1 MCVRHAVRHI
11 GADQIA
17 AHNAARKNHG
27 QTRMLGQGVV
37 CHPHKRFA
45 HAEQTVFADIGRVMP
60 VGQWI
65 GETEENIPEGMPYSD
80 YQRMAAVWAE
90 VQSTMGSDV
99 ATIGRE

>member
-1 MCVRHAVRHI
+1 MWRY
-11 GADQIA
+11 
-17 AHNAARKNHG
+17 
-27 QTRMLGQGVV
+27 QTEDSELYQY
-37 CHPHKRFA
+37 
-45 HAEQTVFADIGRVMP
+45 RVMP

>member
-1 MCVRHAVRHI
+1 MKKSYKGFPIYALIII
-11 GADQIA
+11 GVLIA
-17 AHNAARKNHG
+17 TQLFSSSFSSQRGKKIEVSELY
-27 QTRMLGQGVV
+27 QY
-37 CHPHKRFA
+37 
-45 HAEQTVFADIGRVMP
+45 IVMP